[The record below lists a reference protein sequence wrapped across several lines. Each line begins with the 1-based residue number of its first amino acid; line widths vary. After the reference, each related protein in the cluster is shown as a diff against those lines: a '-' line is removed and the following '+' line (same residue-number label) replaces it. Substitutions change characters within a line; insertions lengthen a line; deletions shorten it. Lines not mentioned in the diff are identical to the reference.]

1 MEYVFNSATDPT
13 ELNRLRSIESIFDP
27 ATRRRILLGGLK
39 QGARCLEVGAGAGAV
54 MRWLS
59 EQVGPSGHVTA
70 VDINTR
76 FLNNQPANVTVIEG
90 DVRSVAFVPG
100 SFDLI
105 HARYV
110 LVHIP
115 EPKLVLDSLWK
126 ALKPGGA
133 LVIEE
138 PDFSFYRGLSGAEV
152 PSFNNVHQAILH
164 MYTAKGVDPALGAQ
178 LPTLFQSLGA
188 KNLLIENDAPI
199 SRGGSAIA
207 KMMNLSAIQLK
218 DKYLATGKVTPLD
231 LEAYGRFTQSPESWA
246 IYYATIG
253 AIGTAILSASPGR

>member
-1 MEYVFNSATDPT
+1 MEYVFQNT
-13 ELNRLRSIESIFDP
+13 EDKNELERLQAIESIFDP
-27 ATRRRILLGGLK
+27 TTQRRMLLGGLK
-39 QGARCLEVGAGAGAV
+39 EGARCLEVGAGAGSI
-54 MRWLS
+54 MRWLAD
-59 EQVGPSGHVTA
+59 QVGRSGHVTA

-76 FLNNQPANVTVIEG
+76 FLDKHPANVGVIKG
-90 DVRSVAFVPG
+90 DARSVVFEPG

-138 PDFSFYRGLSGAEV
+138 PDFSAHRGLSGAEV

-164 MYTAKGVDPALGAQ
+164 MYTAKGVDPALGVQ
-178 LPTLFQSLGA
+178 LPTLFQRLGA
-188 KNLLIENDAPI
+188 KNLIIENDAPI

-231 LEAYGRFTQSPESWA
+231 LDAYGRFTQNPESWA

-253 AIGTAILSASPGR
+253 AIGHK

>member
-1 MEYVFNSATDPT
+1 MEYVFKNTTDHS
-13 ELNRLRSIESIFDP
+13 ESDRLRTIEAIFDP
-27 ATRRRILLGGLK
+27 STRRRILSGGLK
-39 QGARCLEVGAGAGAV
+39 QGDCCLEVGAGAGSV
-54 MRWLS
+54 MRWLA

-76 FLNNQPANVTVIEG
+76 FLDKPPVNVAIMEG
-90 DVRSVAFVPG
+90 DVRSVAFEPG

-115 EPKLVLDSLWK
+115 EYKGVLDSLWK

-138 PDFSFYRGLSGAEV
+138 PDFSVYRGFSGADV
-152 PSFNNVHQAILH
+152 QSFHNVHQAILH

-207 KMMNLSAIQLK
+207 EMMNLSAIQLK

-231 LEAYGRFTQSPESWA
+231 LEAYGRFTQSPESRA

-253 AIGTAILSASPGR
+253 AIGHK